1 MIDNNL
7 KVADTVS
14 DEFVNEVLL
23 QSMKEFMDFGT
34 TYRGA
39 VTRYK
44 EMFLR
49 GKTNVSIC
57 NRALYT
63 VQWHQ

>member
-1 MIDNNL
+1 MIDANL
-7 KVADTVS
+7 KVADEVS

-23 QSMKEFMDFGT
+23 QGMKEFMDFGT
-34 TYRGA
+34 TYKGA
-39 VTRYK
+39 VNRYK

-57 NRALYT
+57 TT
-63 VQWHQ
+63 VY

>member
-1 MIDNNL
+1 MINENL

-34 TYRGA
+34 TYKGA
-39 VTRYK
+39 VMY
-44 EMFLR
+44 FQR
-49 GKTNVSIC
+49 GKTNVSNC
-57 NRALYT
+57 VVCYT
-63 VQWHQ
+63 VHCECQCQ